1 MPLWVDFF
9 DRRALCAY
17 YCAPMADTRIPDY
30 VDARKIFAQTAEI
43 SGSMPIAGFE
53 RFRQQLTS
61 ERGEVTF
68 TLNFGIDAEYRRV
81 ISGAVSA
88 NVDVL
93 CQRCLEPVAIDLADT
108 FALALV
114 ESEEQ
119 AARLPAQL
127 DPWMAPADGRL
138 LLADILEEQLI
149 LCMPIVSYHNVDCT
163 PANTASA
170 RDESNDTTRGSK
182 PSPFAVLRDLKKPD

>member
-1 MPLWVDFF
+1 
-9 DRRALCAY
+9 
-17 YCAPMADTRIPDY
+17 MADTRIPDY

-43 SGSMPIAGFE
+43 SGTMPIAGFE

-127 DPWMAPADGRL
+127 DPWMAPADTRL
-138 LLADILEEQLI
+138 MLADILEEQLM
-149 LCMPIVSYHNVDCT
+149 LCMPIVSYHDVDCT
-163 PANTASA
+163 PASIADA
-170 RDESNDTTRGSK
+170 PDESSRTEQGSK
-182 PSPFAVLRDLKKPD
+182 PNPFAVLRDLKKPD

>member
-1 MPLWVDFF
+1 M
-9 DRRALCAY
+9 CAY

-43 SGSMPIAGFE
+43 GGSMPIAGFE

-61 ERGEVTF
+61 SRGEVRF
-68 TLNFGIDAEYRRV
+68 ALAFGIDGEYRRV
-81 ISGAVSA
+81 ISGTVNA

-108 FALALV
+108 FALAMV

-119 AARLPAQL
+119 AARLPAEL
-127 DPWMAPADGRL
+127 DPWMAPVDARL
-138 LLADILEEQLI
+138 MLAEILEEQLI
-149 LCMPIVSYHNVDCT
+149 LCMPIVSYHDVDCT
-163 PANTASA
+163 PANMTGAHH
-170 RDESNDTTRGSK
+170 DESSETTQSSK
-182 PSPFAVLRDLKKPD
+182 PNPFAVLRDLKKPD

>member
-1 MPLWVDFF
+1 
-9 DRRALCAY
+9 
-17 YCAPMADTRIPDY
+17 MADTRIPDY
-30 VDARKIFAQTAEI
+30 VDVRKVFAQEAEI
-43 SGSMPIAGFE
+43 AGSMPIAGFE
-53 RFRQQLTS
+53 RFRQQLTGS
-61 ERGEVTF
+61 RGEVNF
-68 TLNFGIDAEYRRV
+68 TLAFGMDGEHRRV
-81 ISGAVSA
+81 IEGSLDA

-119 AARLPAQL
+119 AGRLPVEL

-170 RDESNDTTRGSK
+170 RDESNDTTQGSK
-182 PSPFAVLRDLKKPD
+182 PNPFAVLRDLKKPD